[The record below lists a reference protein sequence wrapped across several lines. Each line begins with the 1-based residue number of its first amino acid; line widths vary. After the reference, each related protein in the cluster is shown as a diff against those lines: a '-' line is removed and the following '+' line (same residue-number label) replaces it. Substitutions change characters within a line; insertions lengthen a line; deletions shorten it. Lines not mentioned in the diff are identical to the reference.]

1 MPLPLNKGNILLTGL
16 IDLIKKNDCHRK
28 CYNKKKNQK
37 LKIIYA

>member
-16 IDLIKKNDCHRK
+16 IDLIKKMTVIESVIT
-28 CYNKKKNQK
+28 KKNQK